1 MKRYCF
7 ALDLKNDENLIAEYE
22 YWHKDENGW
31 PEIRQ
36 SILDANVMDME
47 IYRTANRLFMIMDV
61 SDDFSL
67 EQKSEMDLKNSKVR
81 EWENFMSKFQQSLT
95 WAQEGEKWVEMKKIY
110 KLKKLQKFED
120 KKL

>member
-7 ALDLKNDENLIAEYE
+7 ALDLKNDEKLIAEYE

-36 SILDANVMDME
+36 SILDANVLDME